1 MKKILSFIMVI
12 ILLLSAFSACSNP
25 KADDLS
31 ESNDE
36 IDSSASS
43 DSISSDE
50 AEEKDSGDSTE
61 DNSGGDG
68 YGNGEASQDGGK
80 NYLC

>member
-50 AEEKDSGDSTE
+50 A
-61 DNSGGDG
+61 
-68 YGNGEASQDGGK
+68 
-80 NYLC
+80 